1 MPQVAQQKVNVQTA
15 LVRLVND
22 DGVVSLKQRIVL
34 GFGQQNAVGHEL
46 DARGFAQP
54 ILKPDFVAHHF
65 TQWGL
70 QLFGNALGH
79 RTGCNTPWLCVP
91 DKSTSLNRLS
101 ARLLTQLLRQRQDH
115 FGKLRGFTGTG
126 FTTHNDHLVGLQ
138 RRHDFLAA
146 G

>member
-1 MPQVAQQKVNVQTA
+1 MLCKPVCINRGGGHHHLQVGAARQNLPQVAQQKVNVQAA

-22 DGVVSLKQRIVL
+22 DRVVGLEQRIVL
-34 GFGQQNAVGHEL
+34 GFGQQDAVGHEL

-79 RTGCNTPWLCVP
+79 RTGGNTPWLCVP
-91 DKSTSLNRLS
+91 DQPTPLNRSS
-101 ARLLTQLLRQRQDH
+101 ARR
-115 FGKLRGFTGTG
+115 
-126 FTTHNDHLVGLQ
+126 
-138 RRHDFLAA
+138 
-146 G
+146 